1 MVWSEFSFVT
11 KLQYS
16 HCIKKLSNTSIVL
29 NLKLYYIHIEN
40 FFHVFK
46 SSQYFQ
52 YVDFWLQETL
62 WELSP
67 INCNSFK
74 KKASTGYLRTES
86 IVKNYKIG
94 HFCFDTFSIQVIH
107 VSINPSPTLSDWGHG
122 PLVRGTTRPTI
133 WEYQHGRDL
142 VWKYNWSFVQYLYQI
157 RHGYVNSVRHRISHD
172 ALRAIIGTVTPGGGG
187 GVHGPNK
194 S

>member
-1 MVWSEFSFVT
+1 MSKRLQWFGQNSFVT

-16 HCIKKLSNTSIVL
+16 HCIKNSQIHLSSWTS
-29 NLKLYYIHIEN
+29 NYII
-40 FFHVFK
+40 FIHVFK

-74 KKASTGYLRTES
+74 KKASTGYLRTQS

-172 ALRAIIGTVTPGGGG
+172 ALRAIIGTRR
-187 GVHGPNK
+187 
-194 S
+194 